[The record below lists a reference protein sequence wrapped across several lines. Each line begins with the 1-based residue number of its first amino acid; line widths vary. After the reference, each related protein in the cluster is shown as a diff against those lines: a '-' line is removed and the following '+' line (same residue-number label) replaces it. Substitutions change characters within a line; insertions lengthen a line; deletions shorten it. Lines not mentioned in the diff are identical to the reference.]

1 MHIRPEGYIGK
12 QLAEGL
18 SSYFVALPFVGVV
31 SIEEGFD
38 QDRGKQLLEQFKEG
52 LLSEEVTT
60 LADFDSVIG
69 ALILK
74 LNFPL
79 HVSLAIGMEYK
90 GTLYVKT
97 MGTGRI
103 YFRRKNHF
111 KLLISGDTVASGFL
125 KEGDMAIYT
134 TDHMRIVIGSD
145 EDLGAFVGELSPA
158 ETIEKIHR
166 EEYGEEE
173 QGFVA
178 QFVQYEAETPSAD
191 TIHDEAPPSIAPM
204 QEMQPDTPPIIAP
217 PVQEGEL
224 EEEPTIGMRIRSV
237 VRNKMFILGVILVL
251 GGILVWSVLF
261 GVQRRQAAEFE
272 KKRETAQAEIANL
285 LTDAEES
292 AYLDIDAS
300 IALIAQAKQ
309 TLETVKKET
318 QSQNS
323 SAFTKIEE
331 EISKTEASILK
342 REEKAYE
349 EFFDFNL
356 SNAKAQGDAIYLDE
370 SLLAVLDSKAK
381 KVYVL
386 NLETKKV
393 EQYTHPDLAK
403 ATLVGLYRKEVYFFN
418 PAKGVSKFTAT
429 NKLSSEIE
437 FDSEWGEIGDMRI
450 FNGNIYLLDTEN
462 DEIYKF
468 LVTASGYSSKTS
480 YFKSGQATQLSSAR
494 ELAIDS
500 AIYIM
505 FPEKILKYLSGVKEK
520 FEPQFPSSS
529 AKLDHFYVGIEE
541 GDRMYVLDKTNAS
554 VYILSKEGVYEKQI
568 QSSIFKDS
576 TGIYLFDE
584 TIHVFSGGK
593 VYTVQT
599 Q

>member
-1 MHIRPEGYIGK
+1 MHIRPEGYVGK

-18 SSYFVALPFVGVV
+18 SSYFVALPYVGIV

-38 QDRGKQLLEQFKEG
+38 QDRGKQLLEELKEG
-52 LLSEEVTT
+52 LMSEEVST
-60 LADFDSVIG
+60 LADFDSVVG

-103 YFRRKNHF
+103 YFRRKNHC

-134 TDHMRIVIGSD
+134 TDHMRTVIGSD

-178 QFVQYEAETPSAD
+178 QFVKYEAELPNTNSVPNEE
-191 TIHDEAPPSIAPM
+191 I
-204 QEMQPDTPPIIAP
+204 P
-217 PVQEGEL
+217 PVIPVSETQPEEPIVTAPIQEEQF
-224 EEEPTIGMRIRSV
+224 EEEPTPGMRIRAV
-237 VRNKMFILGVILVL
+237 IRNKFFILGVILVL
-251 GGILVWSVLF
+251 GGLLLWSVVF
-261 GVQRRQAAEFE
+261 GYQRRQAAEFE
-272 KKRETAQAEIANL
+272 KKREATRSEITKL
-285 LTDAEES
+285 LADAEEN
-292 AYLDIDAS
+292 AYLDMDS
-300 IALIAQAKQ
+300 SLALIAQAKQ
-309 TLETVKKET
+309 TVESVKKET

-323 SAFTKIEE
+323 SDFAQLEE
-331 EISKTEASILK
+331 QISKTEASILK
-342 REEKAYE
+342 REEKSYD

-356 SNAKAQGDAIYLDE
+356 SNAQAQGDAIFVED

-386 NLETKKV
+386 NLVSKNVK
-393 EQYTHPDLAK
+393 QYTHPDLAK
-403 ATLVGLYRKEVYFFN
+403 ATLIGLYREEVYFFN
-418 PAKGVSKFTAT
+418 PTKGISKFTAT
-429 NKLSSEIE
+429 NKLSSEVA
-437 FDSEWGEIGDMRI
+437 FDSEWGTIADMRI

-480 YFKSGQATQLSSAR
+480 YFKSGQATNLSSASQIM
-494 ELAIDS
+494 IDG
-500 AIYIM
+500 AIYIL
-505 FPEKILKYLSGVKEK
+505 FPEQILKYLSGAKESFK
-520 FEPQFPSSS
+520 PQFPSSG
-529 AKLDHFYVGIEE
+529 AKLDHFYVGVEE
-541 GDRMYVLDKTNAS
+541 DDRAYVLDKTNSS
-554 VYILSKEGVYEKQI
+554 VYVLSKDGVYDQQI
-568 QSSIFKDS
+568 QSSIFKEC
-576 TGIYLFDE
+576 TGIYAFNDA
-584 TIHVFSGGK
+584 IHVFSKGK

-599 Q
+599 E